1 MELGFVVLVLE
12 GAWLGRGVGR
22 FDAPPVDVKS
32 GFKSNV
38 ALGLREGKEL
48 TISSVLPPLAIELE
62 LETKPAVSTF
72 PSCFNINP
80 IVTLT
85 TLTSNIRI
93 DPTII
98 TLTSRGVVPNQL
110 QHPLLPPFP
119 RRKEANLSAA
129 SSST

>member
-12 GAWLGRGVGR
+12 GAWLGRDVGR

-32 GFKSNV
+32 GFKNV
-38 ALGLREGKEL
+38 ALGAKVAV
-48 TISSVLPPLAIELE
+48 ISSVPPEAIEFE
-62 LETKPAVSTF
+62 LETKPAGSTF

-110 QHPLLPPFP
+110 QLLPPFP